1 MTLIKGTDGKIYSA
15 TGEIVVA
22 DLQAQIDALTAQKI
36 VEVQRTSD
44 RFDAQIAEIQNTINQ
59 ANSL

>member
-15 TGEIVVA
+15 IGEIVVA
-22 DLQAQIDALTAQKI
+22 DLQAQITALTAQKS